1 MTKHALHRSLLNLP
15 MPARLQRLPITE
27 EGYPKLFFAPVRANG
42 EVVIRSVDVAKFH
55 RCTREKLCWLCGEPL
70 ERLMTFVASVAAA
83 YTKKVLEPPCHYD
96 CAVYATKACPF
107 LTNPNMKFRTAD
119 WDNPKA
125 HALYTTSYYTIELIG
140 NSWPAAII
148 TMGIP
153 EIAVEWISNHR
164 PLPGHCVLPT
174 VE

>member
-1 MTKHALHRSLLNLP
+1 MPHHALHRSLRNIP
-15 MPARLQRLPITE
+15 MPARMQRLPITE
-27 EGYPKLFFAPVRANG
+27 QGFPKLFFAPVRENG

-70 ERLMTFVASVAAA
+70 ERLMTFVVSIPAA
-83 YTKKVLEPPCHYD
+83 YTRKVLEPPCHYE

-107 LTNPNMKFRTAD
+107 LTNPDMKFRTSN
-119 WDNPKA
+119 WVNPQA
-125 HALYTTSYYTIELIG
+125 HALYTTSYYTIELNG
-140 NSWPAAII
+140 NSWPAGII

-153 EIAVEWISNHR
+153 EIAVEWLYNDR
-164 PLPGHCVLPT
+164 PSRGDSVAPG